1 MGNRAVKKR
10 QAERAAKKR
19 AAAEEV
25 SVSLAPPLPP
35 SDSEKKVPPAPL
47 PNTQKR
53 SSRVASSTTRRKPF
67 VTTEAA
73 QTDPELAAKD
83 TQVLQA
89 DDLSEV
95 GSSTE
100 DIPVLP
106 ERCSRKVF
114 ETMLA
119 RIVEDE
125 AYDEEDRTIGGCT
138 MGDEQWLEWK
148 KGGLAP
154 SPVDEY
160 ESDENDSDGT
170 VTTMTAWSEALAPN
184 QPASKPAMIDTDIDS
199 SDEDL
204 EPEEN
209 FQYLRKLISK
219 SKQTRKTIP
228 VSSTIEWVELQQKI
242 ASVLDVFP
250 SNLQVQCVLPGD
262 KSADP
267 KFSLT
272 SQEDLDDLHLEL
284 PWKRKYEEITIS
296 VTDKNDD
303 KASMNAGKKGR
314 GRLDLTSD
322 SSTSDSL
329 ENLQGRKTTLRE
341 AIKAFWECKTHS
353 YGERVIP
360 CWRDGES
367 QNCYVMTE
375 HDIGFWAEI
384 LLDPHNNSVDK
395 KPDHLNLLRNL
406 HPASEKNVTVAA
418 PNFGLLG
425 NAMMPAYIAALQMQ
439 AALMAFQSQGHNLN
453 AINPIHMQG
462 ILSTAPILAQPTGSR
477 HPFHPAGPLPTP
489 SNEQKVDLPTVPEW
503 VLYCDNHPKRSKAN
517 LGDLCEKFTREGYL
531 DIDQLSSACIS
542 PKDLAQSLEIG
553 FGLASLIIRYADEDV
568 ASVHSGT
575 LSLFATD

>member
-1 MGNRAVKKR
+1 
-10 QAERAAKKR
+10 
-19 AAAEEV
+19 
-25 SVSLAPPLPP
+25 
-35 SDSEKKVPPAPL
+35 
-47 PNTQKR
+47 
-53 SSRVASSTTRRKPF
+53 VASSTTRRKPF

-125 AYDEEDRTIGGCT
+125 AYDEEDRTIGGYT
-138 MGDEQWLEWK
+138 MGNEQWLEWK

-170 VTTMTAWSEALAPN
+170 VTTTTAWSEATC
-184 QPASKPAMIDTDIDS
+184 SKPASIQTGNDRVPRRKGKRTITDVEDTDIDS

-204 EPEEN
+204 ESEGEYIDHSICQVTYLISKLEN

-284 PWKRKYEEITIS
+284 PVRPKIVPSRNANGKRWKRKHEEITIS

-303 KASMNAGKKGR
+303 KASMNAGKVRR
-314 GRLDLTSD
+314 GSFVDNQRSNQR
-322 SSTSDSL
+322 SIHI
-329 ENLQGRKTTLRE
+329 RKE
-341 AIKAFWECKTHS
+341 
-353 YGERVIP
+353 
-360 CWRDGES
+360 
-367 QNCYVMTE
+367 
-375 HDIGFWAEI
+375 
-384 LLDPHNNSVDK
+384 
-395 KPDHLNLLRNL
+395 
-406 HPASEKNVTVAA
+406 
-418 PNFGLLG
+418 
-425 NAMMPAYIAALQMQ
+425 
-439 AALMAFQSQGHNLN
+439 
-453 AINPIHMQG
+453 
-462 ILSTAPILAQPTGSR
+462 
-477 HPFHPAGPLPTP
+477 GP
-489 SNEQKVDLPTVPEW
+489 
-503 VLYCDNHPKRSKAN
+503 R
-517 LGDLCEKFTREGYL
+517 
-531 DIDQLSSACIS
+531 
-542 PKDLAQSLEIG
+542 
-553 FGLASLIIRYADEDV
+553 
-568 ASVHSGT
+568 
-575 LSLFATD
+575 AT